1 MFLPEPGTELKREV
15 SMGHGKVYTF
25 DEVDWKPFIKDGVTK
40 IHSKALIEEGVDVL
54 SISLTKVEPGGEFGM
69 HKDPYDH
76 RFYFLIGEGEGR
88 VDDETY
94 RIEPGVVAEIP
105 SGTLHGYKNLSQKEM
120 FLITV
125 NTKVQ
130 GK

>member
-1 MFLPEPGTELKREV
+1 MDRG
-15 SMGHGKVYTF
+15 SIYTF
-25 DEVDWKPFIKDGVTK
+25 GEVKWKPFIKDCVAK
-40 IHSKALIEEGVDVL
+40 IHSISLMGEGVDVL

-88 VDDETY
+88 VGDETY

-105 SGTLHGYKNLSQKEM
+105 SGKLHGYKNLSGTEM
-120 FLITV
+120 FLITI
-125 NTKVQ
+125 NTKAQ
-130 GK
+130 GR